1 MKMLL
6 INFQSYYNS
15 VVQAIRIS
23 NYSKEKFRY
32 PIYNTTLCHKTVC
45 ACNIGVT
52 RHVWIYVYLVSSE
65 GKRKL
70 NKKEMDAAKDR
81 VIMVS

>member
-1 MKMLL
+1 M
-6 INFQSYYNS
+6 Y
-15 VVQAIRIS
+15 
-23 NYSKEKFRY
+23 
-32 PIYNTTLCHKTVC
+32 

-52 RHVWIYVYLVSSE
+52 RHVWIYVYLVSGE

>member
-1 MKMLL
+1 MLL
-6 INFQSYYNS
+6 IDL
-15 VVQAIRIS
+15 RIS
-23 NYSKEKFRY
+23 NRIEEKFRY
-32 PIYNTTLCHKTVC
+32 LIYNTTLCHKTVY

>member
-1 MKMLL
+1 M
-6 INFQSYYNS
+6 Y
-15 VVQAIRIS
+15 
-23 NYSKEKFRY
+23 
-32 PIYNTTLCHKTVC
+32 

-52 RHVWIYVYLVSSE
+52 RHVWIYYIDVYLVSSE